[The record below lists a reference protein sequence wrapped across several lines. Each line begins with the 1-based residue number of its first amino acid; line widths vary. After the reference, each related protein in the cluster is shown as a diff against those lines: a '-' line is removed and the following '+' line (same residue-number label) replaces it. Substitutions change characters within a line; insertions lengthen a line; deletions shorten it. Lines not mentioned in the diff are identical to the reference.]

1 MKVGK
6 FLISIV
12 LVAAFVFMV
21 VWVIGNSGSEGVSS
35 YSISI
40 NEVMTSNK
48 GLFPDPEGKFYDW
61 VELYNGSN
69 ESADISGWGLSD
81 DALSGV
87 KYVFPQ
93 GTVIEANGYLVV
105 FCCGETRDGLYAPFK
120 LSSTDDLVLMDTTG
134 RIIESLALRATSSG
148 SSLGKD
154 AANRAVG

>member
-87 KYVFPQ
+87 
-93 GTVIEANGYLVV
+93 I
-105 FCCGETRDGLYAPFK
+105 
-120 LSSTDDLVLMDTTG
+120 STGHGNRSERLFG
-134 RIIESLALRATSSG
+134 RILLRRNPRRALRP
-148 SSLGKD
+148 
-154 AANRAVG
+154 V